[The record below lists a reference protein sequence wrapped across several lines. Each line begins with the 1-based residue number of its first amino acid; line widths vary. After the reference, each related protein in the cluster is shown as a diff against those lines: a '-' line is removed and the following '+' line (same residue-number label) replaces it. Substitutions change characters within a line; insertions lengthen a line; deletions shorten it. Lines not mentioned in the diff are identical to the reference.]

1 MPQLRSAHPM
11 RHGLRQSVARSRYG
25 RGLRLSLC
33 LTMTFG
39 AGPCFVRAAETV
51 ERRLV
56 AMGTVLNLRV
66 SGKDRA
72 AALDASEAAV
82 AEITRI
88 ERLLSTWMRGGPLD
102 RLNQSRSGEP
112 VPVGVEV
119 ASLLSE
125 VEAWSLRTGRS
136 FDPTV
141 APLIRA
147 WDLRGSGRVPARPE
161 IERALEA
168 VGPDRIFVDTI
179 RGEATR
185 RHPNAGVD
193 EGAWGKGYALDRAAA
208 AAERAGGAEV
218 LVDLGGQILARAC
231 ATVDVADPRDRN
243 RRAGS
248 IAIGNQSISTSG
260 NSERGRTAEGVRIGH
275 LLDPHTGSP
284 APDFGSATAIAP
296 SAFVADILSTAF
308 FVLGPERG
316 LGLSEG
322 LRRQGFA
329 NEALFLV
336 VFGDRLEARTS
347 PALHFHLEEAKP

>member
-1 MPQLRSAHPM
+1 MRPSLR
-11 RHGLRQSVARSRYG
+11 RSPAGSPR
-25 RGLRLSLC
+25 RRLLRLSLC
-33 LTMTFG
+33 LTATLG
-39 AGPCFVRAAETV
+39 AGPCAVRGAETV
-51 ERRLV
+51 ERRLA
-56 AMGTVLNLRV
+56 AMGTVLNVRV

-72 AALDASEAAV
+72 SALDASEAAV
-82 AEITRI
+82 AEIARI
-88 ERLLSTWMRGGPLD
+88 ERLLSTWTRGGPLD
-102 RLNQSRSGEP
+102 RLNRSRPGEP

-125 VEAWSLRTGRS
+125 VESWSLRTGRS
-136 FDPTV
+136 FDATV
-141 APLIRA
+141 APLVRA
-147 WDLRGSGRVPARPE
+147 WDLRGSGRVPASAE
-161 IERALEA
+161 IQRALEA
-168 VGPDRIFVDTI
+168 VGPDQIAVDAV

-185 RHPNAGVD
+185 RHSHAGVD

-208 AAERAGGAEV
+208 AAESLGGTDV
-218 LVDLGGQILARAC
+218 LVDLGGQILARAS

-243 RRAGS
+243 RRVGS

-260 NSERGRTAEGVRIGH
+260 NSERGRIAPGVRIGH

-316 LGLSEG
+316 LVLSES
-322 LRRQGFA
+322 LRREGFA

-336 VFGDRLEARTS
+336 LSGDRLEARTS
-347 PALHFHLEEAKP
+347 PSLHFHLEETKP

>member
-1 MPQLRSAHPM
+1 
-11 RHGLRQSVARSRYG
+11 
-25 RGLRLSLC
+25 
-33 LTMTFG
+33 MTLG
-39 AGPCFVRAAETV
+39 AGPSAVRGAETV

-56 AMGTVLNLRV
+56 AMGTVLNVRV

-82 AEITRI
+82 AEIARI
-88 ERLLSTWMRGGPLD
+88 ERLLSTWARGGPLD
-102 RLNQSRSGEP
+102 RLNQSRPGEP
-112 VPVGVEV
+112 VPVGAEV

-141 APLIRA
+141 APLVRA
-147 WDLRGSGRVPARPE
+147 WNLRGSGRVPAPSE
-161 IERALEA
+161 IQRALEA
-168 VGPDRIFVDTI
+168 VGPDQISVDAV

-185 RHPNAGVD
+185 RNSRAGVD

-208 AAERAGGAEV
+208 AAESAGGADV
-218 LVDLGGQILARAC
+218 LVDLGGQILARVS

-316 LGLSEG
+316 LVLSES
-322 LRRQGFA
+322 LRREGFA

-336 VFGDRLEARTS
+336 VFRDRLEARTS
-347 PALHFHLEEAKP
+347 SALHFHLEETKP